1 MRCFMKLNLDC
12 VRAVMMYIEENQV
25 YDIEEFS
32 QKRELKKVS
41 FYAIKT
47 DEKLSQKFSEDD
59 LEYTVIQL
67 FLDEY
72 VVGYRTPKDKPY
84 IEISEIDYITPLGHE
99 FLDNVRNDTVWN
111 GVKKKIA
118 SVGTASL
125 KAVSKIAG
133 TLLMKFVENP
143 ELLSN
148 FEL

>member
-1 MRCFMKLNLDC
+1 MKLNLDC

-25 YDIEEFS
+25 YHIEDFS

-47 DEKLSQKFSEDD
+47 DEKLSQKFNEDD
-59 LEYTVIQL
+59 LEYTVVQL
-67 FLDEY
+67 FLNEY
-72 VVGYRTPKDKPY
+72 VVGYHTPKNEPY
-84 IEISEIDYITPLGHE
+84 VEIAEIDYITPLGHE

-133 TLLMKFVENP
+133 TLLMKFIENP
-143 ELLSN
+143 DAFSGFQL
-148 FEL
+148 